1 MRNFGY
7 GAHTA
12 ALTAVLTAA
21 LTGAMEHSSGGSTG
35 TTGLEACGL
44 DRCVF
49 LAVHG
54 REDGSMGR
62 GSPEWQQH
70 LQRVL
75 PPHALQ
81 GLRTAL
87 LLVPSRAQRLAA
99 DKAWTRA
106 QRQLAGQQAEQQA
119 EQQGMQ
125 EGRGGGKKQHQG
137 QAAAVVGVQIA
148 VAGRPSLSGGC
159 AGADLVLL
167 SAVCAPPAAS
177 ASTRAL
183 PAVWPPSRSL
193 LGLLV
198 LLLMIRAALS
208 TPARV
213 LIILGHEGT
222 LSSDSATWRRVIGHT
237 KAHSRFFDAERLG
250 EALRRAVRARRA
262 AVDEMAQ
269 MLGEATEF
277 ASGGAVGSVS
287 GGSMQWHDL
296 LWTGLFSPSFGE
308 ALERHES
315 AEVLLLLCRIL
326 QGRQG
331 RRGEN
336 GGKAL
341 HRWLEGG
348 GRGAGRGRE
357 DELSRQLGDIVHVD
371 VVGDL
376 CLIWSTDVC
385 HETLKQVVRLW
396 ALVPESQCRPWLHR
410 ISAHLTCYS
419 PAYLHYCALH
429 QYTCS
434 SSPRLRVPAAV
445 QQPGIHWWRPPSGDA
460 GDAATPPKFIALQP
474 AMALALLAQGSGALS
489 GALSHVPFEV
499 NAEERAA
506 VTCPSSLVLHGRS
519 GTGKTTV
526 ILHRVLH
533 LDRLFRLSALPP
545 HLLLGLPSPANASIT
560 AQGDG
565 VGDDV
570 GDGSGGGLR
579 QVVLTRSLH
588 LCASI
593 QTELVKAARAI
604 AALDAFQAGSPPP
617 LPQAGQHA
625 HGAQAAVATAG
636 QRVGSRSGTGSNS
649 GSGSSSG
656 GRLLMRE
663 DLESALMGGLPLCI
677 AAIPPTA
684 FPLALTLSK
693 LLRLLDASVSRPFL
707 HSTRRRR
714 RQEEARQ
721 RLVLAIGVSGRGVRQ
736 AWEEG
741 QVEGAWSGRVEK
753 DRWEAKGGSAK
764 GGSARGEWRREGEGL
779 GGGECSRSGRG
790 RDGWGG
796 WREQRVKGGKGKEA
810 EEEGEGEEGEGE
822 EDVEVD
828 YERFRRHYWAHLDK
842 RATNRAVMDAAFVWR
857 EISSHIKGSLQAM
870 QSLQGHVG
878 EEEYVGGMVGSNERT
893 SGMRGA
899 DRQAVYDVFRAY
911 ERRKRRQGE
920 YDCADL
926 VGYLHRE
933 VRRMRASNEPWWAV
947 EDGVAVGGASSSGA
961 SRDGASRRTTV
972 GCTTTGSVP
981 SQPSHAPQPSGCVGA
996 VFDCVAVDEVQDL
1009 TQAQLAL
1016 LPLLCSNVASGF
1028 VLAGDTAQSIA
1039 HGVDFRFEDLA
1050 RVVYSEFLN
1059 KGDECGRVGGERG
1072 DSMVGKGG
1080 QQIWE
1085 RGEGRKERSRKG
1097 QSKISNPSSSSRSSS
1112 SSSNAAS
1119 HQLVKSLPTFQ
1130 LVRNYRT
1137 HNGVLRLANSVVQLL
1152 KSFFPLSIDRLH
1164 EELSTVEGCKPVLAA
1179 VSSSWK
1185 HQLAQGR
1192 PLSATQAIIVRSA
1205 EEKRAMAGHF
1215 KVKPVVLTV
1224 EECKGLEFE
1233 DVLLFNFFTSPH
1245 STAPWHLVYT
1255 YMRST
1260 GLSPRFGA
1268 SLPCRCS
1275 TKGHSSCSL
1284 CTLDDLRHWS
1294 LCSELKQLYVA
1305 ITRAKQRLW
1314 VLEERGA
1321 GERTPMGDLWAAM
1334 GIVAVKEEREVCP
1347 EYVKRVSS
1355 EKDWKALG
1363 FTFFQRGDYEAAR
1376 ASFERAGDTGNA
1388 RFAEATMFYE
1398 AGIGCTAQPSAAAI
1412 AVSTSSA
1419 SSASSALPPVLPDLS
1434 LLSCTDLL
1442 LAAARCFEG
1451 IKRGLEAGRAYA
1463 KAGCNEEAG
1472 KGCFTYAWG
1481 GEARA
1486 YLTLCQ
1492 PPDHANAARCFEKL
1506 GRFAEAS
1513 DCYNAL
1519 GDRPS
1524 ALAACLRGSIFAKGL
1539 SLLDSWQAVAS
1550 HQATSAPASHGAS
1563 ESSSASAGPRSGDLS
1578 HLRHWYVEE
1587 CARRLGERG
1596 SYGEMM
1602 AYVHLLPGLPAKR
1615 AFLEGE
1621 RHLRELAG
1629 LEEQEGEV
1637 RRVPGILL
1645 RAGMLLEACTHLW
1658 NRGWPGRALVAFVRH
1673 LQWRVNAAGLG
1684 AWRVGMRR
1692 EAGGGSEGQGRG
1704 VALSREEVAMARR
1717 LRVIETESL
1726 EFADRMECEGSDLA
1740 WAKVEMSV
1748 LLFVIELHSDA
1759 ADAADAADGAD
1770 NADDSAAAASVA
1782 AGGDGGISGKAGCPD
1797 RRVSEATD
1805 QGAGSAAMCA
1815 SCVELGRAKSAER
1828 EARVSQAWMLVSR
1841 GQMLPA
1847 GRMEIGPQSAAVNSR
1862 AIGPQS
1868 AAVNSGESR
1877 FRGVER
1883 QMVVNE
1889 LSKAELIEV
1898 EELWEGGDVLRKGSE
1913 QVWRERRAESSGM
1926 EQRDSRGGEQK
1937 GRVEWK
1943 GAEQLRAELMLAYT
1957 GLQES
1962 LCLLQWGQRCLL
1974 HYLEEHFSAEP
1985 HSNCP
1990 RREPAAHTSQ
2000 PAANATAAATAS
2012 TAALTFESTQ
2022 KPAANATAA
2031 ATASTAALASRAVT
2045 ISAAAAAALQA
2056 CNLPAPSLSLL
2067 HHKAALW
2074 WWRWA
2079 RRLASLLPA
2088 LHHLHNHSMLK
2099 SDSHL
2104 PHLHALFSLLSTTT
2118 FHRRILSSSS
2128 PSCQIDD
2135 MGLAWARGE
2144 KAERLSSTGRSGKME
2159 GKQAVK
2165 AVKGVWEKE
2174 FEKRLEDTRRVV
2186 FDGVQLCSSALISC
2200 SDKVTMA
2207 TCKHHMATAS
2217 EPPLSLHQTPFPC
2230 PSLLSPVHTL
2240 FFLSEPFLSLLPVT
2254 TLSCSRSA
2262 FFQPCSLTPTHNLLT
2277 SLLLHPSPS
2286 STHSRLHARL
2296 HLTLLHL
2303 KAALAALLLL
2313 PDNRLEKRKSREK
2326 QAASAEEGS
2335 GGAGGVGGSGSRGGC
2350 GGSCGE
2356 GEGKAGVGCENGVGV
2371 AWTAHGA
2378 AVGNT
2383 AGQRVVGAVLHGA
2396 CMEETAG
2403 LSEKEAWGI
2412 TQLLLVS
2419 TVNSF
2424 PDPRNPPYFKQQF
2437 GSLKGNP
2444 LMATSVN
2451 GFFESLS
2458 TRALLYQQA
2467 SNMWNVHGDAG
2478 RQVPAICLASLLPPS
2493 PPPSPP
2499 LALPCPP
2506 LSAPFYAAPPNP
2518 PPRSFICDLQP
2529 PGTFCCPPRSAPLSA
2544 APCLTCWCNG
2554 KGG

>member
-1 MRNFGY
+1 MLLWPDMAHIVLSRLTLVACWNARGAPAGELAPACTADCNQPSCTDCPPAMRLLLLPLGGLLLAFRREEPRL
-7 GAHTA
+7 AHTA

-54 REDGSMGR
+54 REDGSQSSIQGR
-62 GSPEWQQH
+62 ATRVGERWRGAELQGAEEEAAGDVEEEVGQGRRNTVEVVAALSLLSSLCSGVSGGS
-70 LQRVL
+70 LL
-75 PPHALQ
+75 PPCAAVSALAWA
-81 GLRTAL
+81 GIPRVAAASAASAAASRPAGPAHSAAARAL
-87 LLVPSRAQRLAA
+87 ARPAPRCRQ
-99 DKAWTRA
+99 AWTRA

-167 SAVCAPPAAS
+167 SAVCAPLLRPPPHAPFQPSLASLQVVTGPASVATHVAMLPFQCRAFRGLTYTRPAWHAWDAPEAS
-177 ASTRAL
+177 WLAHVRACCSM
-183 PAVWPPSRSL
+183 P
-193 LGLLV
+193 V
-198 LLLMIRAALS
+198 LLPILPSSALLCRSCHASFIPFPHHRIRAALS

-348 GRGAGRGRE
+348 GRGRGEGGRM
-357 DELSRQLGDIVHVD
+357 S
-371 VVGDL
+371 
-376 CLIWSTDVC
+376 C
-385 HETLKQVVRLW
+385 HGSLVVRLW

-445 QQPGIHWWRPPSGDA
+445 QQPGIHWWRPPSEAPTEGAGDA

-519 GTGKTTV
+519 APTYPSLTLSPHPHSQARTRQQSYSTEFCTWTVSLSRLDINSPHSPLPPRHRQDNSHTPPRAAPGTGS
-526 ILHRVLH
+526 
-533 LDRLFRLSALPP
+533 SASLPLPP

-593 QTELVKAARAI
+593 QTELVKAARSRVGAAAAACACSQEDTMGVIKAI
-604 AALDAFQAGSPPP
+604 AALDAFQAGSPRHSPKRVNMRTEHRQLLQQP
-617 LPQAGQHA
+617 VNAWGAG
-625 HGAQAAVATAG
+625 AARA
-636 QRVGSRSGTGSNS
+636 SNS

-721 RLVLAIGVSGRGVRQ
+721 RLVLAIGVSGRGVRKGAVQ
-736 AWEEG
+736 GGNGGEKGRAWEEASAAG
-741 QVEGAWSGRVEK
+741 VEEGGMAGEDGGSSGR
-753 DRWEAKGGSAK
+753 
-764 GGSARGEWRREGEGL
+764 L
-779 GGGECSRSGRG
+779 
-790 RDGWGG
+790 
-796 WREQRVKGGKGKEA
+796 
-810 EEEGEGEEGEGE
+810 
-822 EDVEVD
+822 
-828 YERFRRHYWAHLDK
+828 
-842 RATNRAVMDAAFVWR
+842 
-857 EISSHIKGSLQAM
+857 

-961 SRDGASRRTTV
+961 SRDGASRSHHCWMHHHWQCAVTAVT
-972 GCTTTGSVP
+972 CTTAQRTEYGGGVQAGAGGS
-981 SQPSHAPQPSGCVGA
+981 
-996 VFDCVAVDEVQDL
+996 F
-1009 TQAQLAL
+1009 L
-1016 LPLLCSNVASGF
+1016 LVE
-1028 VLAGDTAQSIA
+1028 T
-1039 HGVDFRFEDLA
+1039 
-1050 RVVYSEFLN
+1050 
-1059 KGDECGRVGGERG
+1059 
-1072 DSMVGKGG
+1072 
-1080 QQIWE
+1080 
-1085 RGEGRKERSRKG
+1085 
-1097 QSKISNPSSSSRSSS
+1097 PSS
-1112 SSSNAAS
+1112 
-1119 HQLVKSLPTFQ
+1119 
-1130 LVRNYRT
+1130 
-1137 HNGVLRLANSVVQLL
+1137 LRA
-1152 KSFFPLSIDRLH
+1152 
-1164 EELSTVEGCKPVLAA
+1164 G
-1179 VSSSWK
+1179 
-1185 HQLAQGR
+1185 
-1192 PLSATQAIIVRSA
+1192 LSAPLRTYYFS
-1205 EEKRAMAGHF
+1205 
-1215 KVKPVVLTV
+1215 TS
-1224 EECKGLEFE
+1224 
-1233 DVLLFNFFTSPH
+1233 SPH
-1245 STAPWHLVYT
+1245 RTPRHPWHLVYT
-1255 YMRST
+1255 YMRQHWPPHRA
-1260 GLSPRFGA
+1260 LAPACLVAAAPRA
-1268 SLPCRCS
+1268 IAAAVSA
-1275 TKGHSSCSL
+1275 
-1284 CTLDDLRHWS
+1284 TLDDLSVGQKISKHWAAEYKTS
-1294 LCSELKQLYVA
+1294 QPACEPKAYARVCIALVA
-1305 ITRAKQRLW
+1305 
-1314 VLEERGA
+1314 VLRVKAAVRGNNEGQAEAVGA
-1321 GERTPMGDLWAAM
+1321 GGEGGRRAYAHGNLWAAM

-1363 FTFFQRGDYEAAR
+1363 FTVSWLGNNSLCSAGDGGRLFFQRGDYEAAR

-1451 IKRGLEAGRAYA
+1451 IKRGLEAG
-1463 KAGCNEEAG
+1463 
-1472 KGCFTYAWG
+1472 
-1481 GEARA
+1481 
-1486 YLTLCQ
+1486 
-1492 PPDHANAARCFEKL
+1492 P
-1506 GRFAEAS
+1506 
-1513 DCYNAL
+1513 
-1519 GDRPS
+1519 
-1524 ALAACLRGSIFAKGL
+1524 
-1539 SLLDSWQAVAS
+1539 
-1550 HQATSAPASHGAS
+1550 
-1563 ESSSASAGPRSGDLS
+1563 
-1578 HLRHWYVEE
+1578 
-1587 CARRLGERG
+1587 RLGERG

-1602 AYVHLLPGLPAKR
+1602 AYVHLLPGLPAKP
-1615 AFLEGE
+1615 
-1621 RHLRELAG
+1621 
-1629 LEEQEGEV
+1629 
-1637 RRVPGILL
+1637 RVPGGREAPEGAGRSRGAGGRGEAGAGYTAESGDAAGGMHSLVEQGL
-1645 RAGMLLEACTHLW
+1645 ARAG
-1658 NRGWPGRALVAFVRH
+1658 LVAFVRH
-1673 LQWRVNAAGLG
+1673 LQWRCGERG
-1684 AWRVGMRR
+1684 GRR
-1692 EAGGGSEGQGRG
+1692 G
-1704 VALSREEVAMARR
+1704 
-1717 LRVIETESL
+1717 
-1726 EFADRMECEGSDLA
+1726 
-1740 WAKVEMSV
+1740 
-1748 LLFVIELHSDA
+1748 
-1759 ADAADAADGAD
+1759 
-1770 NADDSAAAASVA
+1770 
-1782 AGGDGGISGKAGCPD
+1782 
-1797 RRVSEATD
+1797 
-1805 QGAGSAAMCA
+1805 
-1815 SCVELGRAKSAER
+1815 
-1828 EARVSQAWMLVSR
+1828 
-1841 GQMLPA
+1841 
-1847 GRMEIGPQSAAVNSR
+1847 
-1862 AIGPQS
+1862 
-1868 AAVNSGESR
+1868 
-1877 FRGVER
+1877 
-1883 QMVVNE
+1883 
-1889 LSKAELIEV
+1889 
-1898 EELWEGGDVLRKGSE
+1898 
-1913 QVWRERRAESSGM
+1913 SGM

-1962 LCLLQWGQRCLL
+1962 LSMTWG
-1974 HYLEEHFSAEP
+1974 
-1985 HSNCP
+1985 
-1990 RREPAAHTSQ
+1990 
-2000 PAANATAAATAS
+2000 
-2012 TAALTFESTQ
+2012 
-2022 KPAANATAA
+2022 
-2031 ATASTAALASRAVT
+2031 
-2045 ISAAAAAALQA
+2045 
-2056 CNLPAPSLSLL
+2056 
-2067 HHKAALW
+2067 
-2074 WWRWA
+2074 WRGRWG
-2079 RRLASLLPA
+2079 RRL
-2088 LHHLHNHSMLK
+2088 
-2099 SDSHL
+2099 
-2104 PHLHALFSLLSTTT
+2104 
-2118 FHRRILSSSS
+2118 
-2128 PSCQIDD
+2128 
-2135 MGLAWARGE
+2135 RGCPPQGG
-2144 KAERLSSTGRSGKME
+2144 AGKME

-2467 SNMWNVHGDAG
+2467 SNMEGEFIGRARLELVRAG
-2478 RQVPAICLASLLPPS
+2478 R
-2493 PPPSPP
+2493 
-2499 LALPCPP
+2499 
-2506 LSAPFYAAPPNP
+2506 
-2518 PPRSFICDLQP
+2518 
-2529 PGTFCCPPRSAPLSA
+2529 G
-2544 APCLTCWCNG
+2544 NG
-2554 KGG
+2554 H

>member
-1 MRNFGY
+1 M
-7 GAHTA
+7 
-12 ALTAVLTAA
+12 
-21 LTGAMEHSSGGSTG
+21 
-35 TTGLEACGL
+35 
-44 DRCVF
+44 
-49 LAVHG
+49 
-54 REDGSMGR
+54 
-62 GSPEWQQH
+62 P
-70 LQRVL
+70 
-75 PPHALQ
+75 
-81 GLRTAL
+81 AL
-87 LLVPSRAQRLAA
+87 LPILPSSA
-99 DKAWTRA
+99 
-106 QRQLAGQQAEQQA
+106 
-119 EQQGMQ
+119 
-125 EGRGGGKKQHQG
+125 
-137 QAAAVVGVQIA
+137 
-148 VAGRPSLSGGC
+148 
-159 AGADLVLL
+159 LL
-167 SAVCAPPAAS
+167 CRSCHAS
-177 ASTRAL
+177 FIPFPHHR
-183 PAVWPPSRSL
+183 
-193 LGLLV
+193 
-198 LLLMIRAALS
+198 IRAALS

-237 KAHSRFFDAERLG
+237 KAHGRFFDAERLG

-269 MLGEATEF
+269 MLGEATGF
-277 ASGGAVGSVS
+277 ASGRAVGSACGRE
-287 GGSMQWHDL
+287 GGWGTVEGISLIPVTPPSL
-296 LWTGLFSPSFGE
+296 LFYHRPPVFLHAPCSVFPAQTNIPTGYIPLASLCFPPPPSSISTPASLLPYPTPSLSPLFLPLPNDSRQGLFSPSFGE
-308 ALERHES
+308 ALEQHES

-331 RRGEN
+331 RRGER

-341 HRWLEGG
+341 HRWLEGEG
-348 GRGAGRGRE
+348 GGTGRGWE

-396 ALVPESQCRPWLHR
+396 ALVPESQCRPWLRR
-410 ISAHLTCYS
+410 ISAHLACYS

-445 QQPGIHWWRPPSGDA
+445 QQPGIHWWRPPSEAPTEGAGDA
-460 GDAATPPKFIALQP
+460 GDAVTPPKFIALQP

-545 HLLLGLPSPANASIT
+545 HLLLGLPSPTNASIT

-565 VGDDV
+565 VGGDV

-636 QRVGSRSGTGSNS
+636 QRVGSRSGTGSSS

-828 YERFRRHYWAHLDK
+828 YERFRRHYWAHLDQ
-842 RATNRAVMDAAFVWR
+842 RATNRAA
-857 EISSHIKGSLQAM
+857 L

-947 EDGVAVGGASSSGA
+947 EDAVAVGGASSSGA
-961 SRDGASRRTTV
+961 TQ
-972 GCTTTGSVP
+972 GC
-981 SQPSHAPQPSGCVGA
+981 AGA

-1059 KGDECGRVGGERG
+1059 KGDVCGRVGGERG
-1072 DSMVGKGG
+1072 DLKAGKGG
-1080 QQIWE
+1080 QQSWE

-1097 QSKISNPSSSSRSSS
+1097 QSKISNPSSSSS

-1137 HNGVLRLANSVVQLL
+1137 HNGVLRLANSIVQLL

-1164 EELSTVEGCKPVLAA
+1164 EELSTCKPVLAA

-1185 HQLAQGR
+1185 HQLAQGM

-1215 KVKPVVLTV
+1215 RVKPVVLTV

-1245 STAPWHLVYT
+1245 STAPCHLVYT

-1260 GLSPRFGA
+1260 GLSPPFGA

-1284 CTLDDLRHWS
+1284 CTLDDLRVAAGQADGLPMNFTFIFTFIWGSVGQKISKHWAPEYKTSHPACEPKAYARVCIVSRLDSTIAMHLSAFHYVRCPVPCRHWS

-1305 ITRAKQRLW
+1305 ITRAKQKLW

-1347 EYVKRVSS
+1347 ESVKRVSS

-1398 AGIGCTAQPSAAAI
+1398 AGMGRTAQPSAAAI

-1481 GEARA
+1481 GEVHLASTRMRPAVRHPPFISFLVCHACHAFHTLALRPALPPSLNILKISPIAPPPPPPSRA

-1550 HQATSAPASHGAS
+1550 HQATSAPASHGAI

-1602 AYVHLLPGLPAKR
+1602 AYVHLLPGLHAKR

-1759 ADAADAADGAD
+1759 ADGAD

-1847 GRMEIGPQSAAVNSR
+1847 GRMEIGPQSAAVNS
-1862 AIGPQS
+1862 
-1868 AAVNSGESR
+1868 GESR

-1889 LSKAELIEV
+1889 LSKAELREV

-1990 RREPAAHTSQ
+1990 RREPAAHASQ
-2000 PAANATAAATAS
+2000 
-2012 TAALTFESTQ
+2012 
-2022 KPAANATAA
+2022 PAANATAA
-2031 ATASTAALASRAVT
+2031 ATASTAALASRGVT
-2045 ISAAAAAALQA
+2045 ISAAAAAAALQA

-2104 PHLHALFSLLSTTT
+2104 PHLHALFSLLSTT
-2118 FHRRILSSSS
+2118 FHRHILSSSS

-2207 TCKHHMATAS
+2207 TCKHHMSTAS

-2230 PSLLSPVHTL
+2230 PSLLSPFHTL

-2326 QAASAEEGS
+2326 RAASAEEGS

-2371 AWTAHGA
+2371 AWTTHGA

-2403 LSEKEAWGI
+2403 ISEKEVWGI

-2506 LSAPFYAAPPNP
+2506 LSAPFYAAPPILLPDP
-2518 PPRSFICDLQP
+2518 PSAIFNLLAPFAVHLARLLSLLLPVLRAGATEREGEFIGRARLELVRAVEAMGIDMVCHSLSHYESH
-2529 PGTFCCPPRSAPLSA
+2529 CCN
-2544 APCLTCWCNG
+2544 WG